1 MKTATVGIY
10 ETAGWKAADQFQ
22 ILVSTDQPLEYVN
35 GVKTVVLEGEGG
47 MTKASALAAIAKVH
61 ITHKDWFLD
70 RGITTLKI
78 DTSAW
83 GGWMYELKEIK
94 EFCPVEDT

>member
-10 ETAGWKAADQFQ
+10 ETAGYSAADQFS
-22 ILVSTDQPLEYVN
+22 ILVNANALDA
-35 GVKTVVLEGEGG
+35 KVLMIGISKEHAED
-47 MTKASALAAIAKVH
+47 AITKVH

-70 RGITTLKI
+70 KGITKLKV
-78 DTSAW
+78 D
-83 GGWMYELKEIK
+83 GRWMYELKEIK